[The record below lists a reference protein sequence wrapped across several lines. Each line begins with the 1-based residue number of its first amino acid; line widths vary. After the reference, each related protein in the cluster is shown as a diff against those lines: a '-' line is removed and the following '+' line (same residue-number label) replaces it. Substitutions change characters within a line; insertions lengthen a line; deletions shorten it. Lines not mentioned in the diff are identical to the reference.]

1 MLNHPTLDQLKSM
14 KLTGMAQAFE
24 EQLQRTDL
32 NDLSFDDRLA
42 FLVEREHAVR
52 SNRQLTY
59 RLRRAQLKLNA
70 TVEDIDHRAPRG
82 LDKSTLN
89 ELARCRFIND
99 HLNVLITGPTGVGK
113 TYLACAIAHSAC
125 RNGFSARYLRVPR
138 LLTNIT
144 IARGDGTYHKLLA
157 QLAKTDLV
165 ILDDWGLAILNAE
178 QRRDLLDILDDR
190 HALHCDHRDIAIT
203 RQTMARGH
211 RRSHARRCHPRPAR
225 AQRLHDQF
233 KRRIHAEKTSELDSA
248 RSLGTINYTC
258 VATLR

>member
-1 MLNHPTLDQLKSM
+1 MLNHPTLDQLKSR

-52 SNRQLTY
+52 SHRQLTY
-59 RLRRAQLKLNA
+59 RRRRAQLKLNT

-144 IARGDGTYHKLLA
+144 LARGDGTYHKLLA

-190 HALHCDHRDIAIT
+190 HALHSTIVTSQLPVKQWHEVIGDPTLADAILD
-203 RQTMARGH
+203 
-211 RRSHARRCHPRPAR
+211 
-225 AQRLHDQF
+225 RLVHN
-233 KRRIHAEKTSELDSA
+233 AY
-248 RSLGTINYTC
+248 TINLKGESMRKKQANLTQPDHS
-258 VATLR
+258 AQ